1 MPHAWVL
8 NLDADLELAR
18 GTPGYT
24 PSRAVLA
31 AMKPHAARLAA
42 TLLEPDDVVVVGA
55 ARGLV
60 GRAFCPTP
68 RAVALL
74 ERAGARMEPHPSFAV
89 LRLVN
94 GRGFSAALGQTLPG
108 ARFCTSLD
116 EIAAT
121 LATPPPIGR
130 GWRAKRAFGMAGRG
144 QRRIDAPTEADHAF
158 FASALAE
165 GGLQLEP
172 EVKIL
177 RELGQHGMLASD
189 GRLALGTTVLQTCDA
204 SGQWLAS
211 TPAPDEEHAAVL
223 ADEARRVARAL
234 HEAGYFGPFGIDAIV
249 HADGLNPRSEIN
261 ARYSMGF
268 AAGFLSRSARR

>member
-1 MPHAWVL
+1 MPCAWVL

-24 PSRAVLA
+24 PTRAVLA

-42 TLLEPDDVVVVGA
+42 TLLGPDDIVVGDDA
-55 ARGLV
+55 SGYV

-68 RAVALL
+68 RALAVLGK
-74 ERAGARMEPHPSFAV
+74 AGATLEPAPSFAV

-94 GRGFSAALGQTLPG
+94 GRGFSASLGQTLPG
-108 ARFCTSLD
+108 ARFCTTLD

-121 LATPPPIGR
+121 LARPPPIGR
-130 GWRAKRAFGMAGRG
+130 GWRAKRAHGMAGRG

-172 EVKIL
+172 QLTIV
-177 RELGQHGMLASD
+177 RELGQHGMLAPD
-189 GRLALGTTVLQTCDA
+189 GRLALGTAVLQTCDA
-204 SGQWLAS
+204 NGQWLAT
-211 TPAPDEEHAAVL
+211 TPAPDDEHAGAL

-234 HEAGYFGPFGIDAIV
+234 HEAGYFGPFGIDAFV

-268 AAGFLSRSARR
+268 AAGFSPTARR

>member
-1 MPHAWVL
+1 MPFAWIL

-24 PSRAVLA
+24 PTRAVLA

-42 TLLEPDDVVVVGA
+42 TLLGPDDIVVDGN
-55 ARGLV
+55 ARGYV

-68 RAVALL
+68 RALGVL
-74 ERAGARMEPHPSFAV
+74 ERAGATLEPAPSLAI

-94 GRGFSAALGQTLPG
+94 GRGFSASLGQTLPG
-108 ARFCTSLD
+108 ARFCTSLA
-116 EIAAT
+116 EIVGT
-121 LATPPPIGR
+121 LASPPPIGR

-158 FASALAE
+158 FASALVE

-172 EVKIL
+172 DVSIL
-177 RELGQHGMLASD
+177 RELGQHGMLAAD
-189 GRLALGTTVLQTCDA
+189 GRLALGTTVRQTCDA
-204 SGQWLAS
+204 NGQWLA
-211 TPAPDEEHAAVL
+211 TTTAPDEEHAGAL
-223 ADEARRVARAL
+223 ADEARRVGRAL
-234 HEAGYFGPFGIDAIV
+234 HEAGYFGPFGIDAFV

-268 AAGFLSRSARR
+268 AAGFSPTARR